1 MTQKVNYFARKLK
14 NISILIFLI
23 VVSVILILSPS
34 MTNKSVKL
42 GMNYCFN
49 LLIPS
54 LFPFMFTSSFIVII
68 AMNMDCNKTINKITK
83 FLFFLPGYTLPLILL
98 SLIGGYPVGAKCAKI
113 LFDNKKITVKQLN
126 FIMCFCV
133 NSGPAFIITILGDQI
148 LNNRF
153 MGLIIFLIQVILA
166 ILIGIFVGLKERI
179 TDKNFYFEN
188 NFSENKKEDSISE
201 SFVIS
206 AKLVSE
212 SLIEMCALIVIF
224 SVCIGI
230 LNDMG
235 FFKIIGD
242 FLFKKFEFSVLDS
255 GTFLISFLE
264 ITSACVQ
271 TIGYNVS
278 PIILA
283 FSVGFGGLCAHLQIA
298 SILKGSDFNFRKFLF
313 FRLINGILTS
323 FTFYIFLISNEN
335 TQRVFSTISK
345 NITLIKSNALTIH
358 GSISLFLLCMYFLV
372 FVNLKTRNK
381 IKK

>member
-1 MTQKVNYFARKLK
+1 MTQKVNCFARKLK

-23 VVSVILILSPS
+23 IVSVILILSPS

-54 LFPFMFTSSFIVII
+54 LFPFMFISSFIVIL
-68 AMNMDCNKTINKITK
+68 AMNMGCNKAVHRITK

-98 SLIGGYPVGAKCAKI
+98 SLVGGYPIGAKCAKI
-113 LFDNKKITVKQLN
+113 LFDNKKITTEQLN

-133 NSGPAFIITILGDQI
+133 NSGPAFIITILGEQI
-148 LNNRF
+148 LSDIF

-166 ILIGIFVGLKERI
+166 ILIGVCVGLKERI

-188 NFSENKKEDSISE
+188 NFFEEKKEDNISE

-212 SLIEMCALIVIF
+212 SLIEMCALIMVFSVLIGLLNDFGIFKIF
-224 SVCIGI
+224 S
-230 LNDMG
+230 
-235 FFKIIGD
+235 D
-242 FLFKKFEFSVLDS
+242 FLFEKFGISVLDS
-255 GTFLISFLE
+255 KTFFISFLE
-264 ITSACVQ
+264 ITSACMQ
-271 TIGYNVS
+271 SIGYNVS

-323 FTFYIFLISNEN
+323 FVIYIFVISHKS
-335 TQRVFSTISK
+335 TQQVFSTISK

>member
-54 LFPFMFTSSFIVII
+54 LFPFMFISSFIVMI
-68 AMNMDCNKTINKITK
+68 AMNMGCNKTISKITK
-83 FLFFLPGYTLPLILL
+83 FIFFLPGYTLPLILL
-98 SLIGGYPVGAKCAKI
+98 SLVGGYPVGAKCAKI
-113 LFDNKKITVKQLN
+113 LFDNKKITTKQLN

-133 NSGPAFIITILGDQI
+133 NSGPAFIITILGEQI
-148 LNNRF
+148 LSDRF

-166 ILIGIFVGLKERI
+166 ILIGVFVGIKERI

-188 NFSENKKEDSISE
+188 DFFEKKKEDNIFE
-201 SFVIS
+201 SFVVS
-206 AKLVSE
+206 AKVVSE
-212 SLIEMCALIVIF
+212 SLIEMCALIIVF
-224 SVCIGI
+224 SVLIGL
-230 LNDMG
+230 LNDFG
-235 FFKIIGD
+235 IFKILSD
-242 FLFKKFEFSVLDS
+242 FLFKKFGMSVLDAK
-255 GTFLISFLE
+255 TFFISFLE

-271 TIGYNVS
+271 SIGYNVS

-283 FSVGFGGLCAHLQIA
+283 FAVGFGGLCAHLQIIA
-298 SILKGSDFNFRKFLF
+298 ILRGSGFDFRKFLF

-323 FTFYIFLISNEN
+323 FVVYIFVILYKS
-335 TQRVFSTISK
+335 TQQVFSTVPR
-345 NITLIKSNALTIH
+345 NLMLIKSNALTIH

-372 FVNLKTRNK
+372 FVNLKTRCK
-381 IKK
+381 RYR

>member
-1 MTQKVNYFARKLK
+1 MTQKVNYFARKVK

-23 VVSVILILSPS
+23 IVSIILILSPS

-54 LFPFMFTSSFIVII
+54 LFPFMFISSFIVII

-98 SLIGGYPVGAKCAKI
+98 SLVGGYPVGAKCAKI

-166 ILIGIFVGLKERI
+166 VLIGIFVGLKERI

-271 TIGYNVS
+271 SIGYNVS

-283 FSVGFGGLCAHLQIA
+283 FAVGFGGLCAHLQIA
-298 SILKGSDFNFRKFLF
+298 SILKGSDFNFRK
-313 FRLINGILTS
+313 S
-323 FTFYIFLISNEN
+323 QDS
-335 TQRVFSTISK
+335 
-345 NITLIKSNALTIH
+345 
-358 GSISLFLLCMYFLV
+358 
-372 FVNLKTRNK
+372 
-381 IKK
+381 